1 MAEKTAYTMMASA
14 EVRLKVAMKG
24 LDENITQE
32 NGTTPTEQ
40 NLSRTLAT
48 LKTHW
53 SSYENAYNAYIELMN
68 LEDAVP
74 LLESHGRVS
83 RQYDEVVEK
92 SNALM
97 AVRVPP
103 APEQAAPR
111 QPTSQEQYDLASQ
124 MRENTFGEAGDIVK
138 AVIDYCKDKREE
150 TATSL
155 KHQKDE
161 LSKAE
166 ELLKEASL
174 YTNTMAGLMPDHS
187 ARDYAADQ
195 TKAREVKRLVREQMN
210 VLSLLSPATPPAATV
225 SSRDSSYMY
234 ERRKLPSFG
243 GARRDYPS
251 FRREWQGNV
260 TGKFSAEYELR
271 EIKQNTP
278 SEVEP
283 DLKNLKSMKDV
294 WEFLDR
300 KYGRTMELASELI
313 SGLHNFKF
321 SSKARTESAKF
332 AELDREWTKVYY
344 DLEEV
349 GKLDALDHEPTLNGL
364 AHKLPSIEAKKAYGN
379 LRIKMVGECE
389 KSTPP
394 TEVSELEVMKQFMK
408 AERQRQEV
416 YAGLLDE
423 EVVVDTRRQGGRS
436 SSSSPCIRCGRTG
449 HTDAECPGRGS
460 ARSHAN
466 QQVPAPCPACSQQHT
481 YQTAEGNT
489 RYQRRL
495 SGCSTFRNLGV
506 SDRAALV
513 EKVKGCA
520 LCLDFTGNHQR
531 DHCPARGRDGQPFLN
546 CNEMVNGAPCNK
558 QHSWLLHGT
567 TSKYSNYVHINRS
580 HISIAPTDEEI
591 TASLNS
597 TTLMQ
602 LQMIPVG
609 RKKGVVNQCLTFFD
623 IGSNI
628 HLVRKEFALKLGLK
642 GQQKMLDLSTT
653 GQRKELR
660 ESTVYWV
667 PLVDRQGV
675 EHNVMA
681 YAMDNI
687 TAPMEADDVTGAEEL
702 FPMVSKALLKRP
714 SGPVDLLVGIHM
726 AGIFPYLANREEH
739 LKGNLR
745 LMTSIFGTG
754 FLLDGDHA
762 EISANVM
769 MESPE
774 ARDLIR
780 SYSASQARA
789 SIKEDQ
795 VKMSHQVSR
804 QAEVITAEEV
814 LSSREEALREN
825 PFASLFPSLK
835 EAAARITSEKNWYKE
850 VEEDQVSAS
859 KAEAETEE
867 NMEKHT
873 VKDDAVLS
881 SMEIEEEKNY
891 KVANSCEEVKE
902 QVSKMSG
909 DEMQVLE
916 LSLLEVGRPLA
927 PDQVTDLAAI
937 EAPRAGV
944 GG

>member
-1 MAEKTAYTMMASA
+1 
-14 EVRLKVAMKG
+14 
-24 LDENITQE
+24 
-32 NGTTPTEQ
+32 
-40 NLSRTLAT
+40 
-48 LKTHW
+48 
-53 SSYENAYNAYIELMN
+53 
-68 LEDAVP
+68 
-74 LLESHGRVS
+74 
-83 RQYDEVVEK
+83 
-92 SNALM
+92 
-97 AVRVPP
+97 
-103 APEQAAPR
+103 
-111 QPTSQEQYDLASQ
+111 
-124 MRENTFGEAGDIVK
+124 
-138 AVIDYCKDKREE
+138 
-150 TATSL
+150 
-155 KHQKDE
+155 
-161 LSKAE
+161 
-166 ELLKEASL
+166 
-174 YTNTMAGLMPDHS
+174 
-187 ARDYAADQ
+187 
-195 TKAREVKRLVREQMN
+195 
-210 VLSLLSPATPPAATV
+210 
-225 SSRDSSYMY
+225 
-234 ERRKLPSFG
+234 
-243 GARRDYPS
+243 
-251 FRREWQGNV
+251 
-260 TGKFSAEYELR
+260 
-271 EIKQNTP
+271 
-278 SEVEP
+278 
-283 DLKNLKSMKDV
+283 
-294 WEFLDR
+294 
-300 KYGRTMELASELI
+300 
-313 SGLHNFKF
+313 
-321 SSKARTESAKF
+321 
-332 AELDREWTKVYY
+332 
-344 DLEEV
+344 
-349 GKLDALDHEPTLNGL
+349 
-364 AHKLPSIEAKKAYGN
+364 
-379 LRIKMVGECE
+379 
-389 KSTPP
+389 
-394 TEVSELEVMKQFMK
+394 
-408 AERQRQEV
+408 
-416 YAGLLDE
+416 
-423 EVVVDTRRQGGRS
+423 
-436 SSSSPCIRCGRTG
+436 
-449 HTDAECPGRGS
+449 
-460 ARSHAN
+460 
-466 QQVPAPCPACSQQHT
+466 
-481 YQTAEGNT
+481 
-489 RYQRRL
+489 
-495 SGCSTFRNLGV
+495 
-506 SDRAALV
+506 
-513 EKVKGCA
+513 
-520 LCLDFTGNHQR
+520 
-531 DHCPARGRDGQPFLN
+531 
-546 CNEMVNGAPCNK
+546 
-558 QHSWLLHGT
+558 
-567 TSKYSNYVHINRS
+567 
-580 HISIAPTDEEI
+580 
-591 TASLNS
+591 
-597 TTLMQ
+597 
-602 LQMIPVG
+602 
-609 RKKGVVNQCLTFFD
+609 
-623 IGSNI
+623 
-628 HLVRKEFALKLGLK
+628 
-642 GQQKMLDLSTT
+642 MLDLSTT